1 LPAAWGLLWVKWRV
15 YDEAYQQGR
24 CAMNE
29 DFLERMVTLAN
40 NVGKELGALRDDT
53 ARYDMVE
60 QIMDSAEIVF
70 AVWTDKSA
78 EDGVGYMLVKGSQIA
93 WQAVADKTSVTAR
106 VTAIPCISPDQAEA
120 LQYDLGERDMRH

>member
-1 LPAAWGLLWVKWRV
+1 
-15 YDEAYQQGR
+15 
-24 CAMNE
+24 MNE
-29 DFLERMVTLAN
+29 DFLERMVALAN
-40 NVGKELGALRDDT
+40 NVGKELGALPDDT

-60 QIMDSAEIVF
+60 QIMDSTEIVF

-93 WQAVADKTSVTAR
+93 WQAVSGRTSVTAR

-120 LQYDLGERDMRH
+120 LRYDLGERDMRH